1 MSDAL
6 VGGHDTEPPT
16 PSHEMRLDEGTASTL
31 DAWIRSMSRPAP
43 TTVGRLP
50 SHSPTCAGCGK
61 DNPAGLALEVDATEH
76 GVSAVHRFD
85 DRQEGAPGITHGGL
99 VAAAFDDLFGFL
111 LYRVGELAVTR
122 SLTVE
127 YLRPV
132 LLGVSYEFTAHIR
145 DRAGGGFFQGVI
157 KAAGGDHLT
166 VEHLQGSHQAGEQ
179 RRIVIHAENPH
190 ALNAL
195 ADGFCFLQH
204 RRHLTLGQR
213 HGDTEYGAL
222 AWPGANR

>member
-132 LLGVSYEFTAHIR
+132 LLGLDYGFTAYVR
-145 DRAGGGFFQGVI
+145 DRTGRRLHVD
-157 KAAGGDHLT
+157 AAATDEDGRQVATAHATFVTVD
-166 VEHLQGSHQAGEQ
+166 VEHFEQGSSAK
-179 RRIVIHAENPH
+179 R
-190 ALNAL
+190 
-195 ADGFCFLQH
+195 
-204 RRHLTLGQR
+204 
-213 HGDTEYGAL
+213 
-222 AWPGANR
+222 

>member
-1 MSDAL
+1 MAVSSLVRTNMEGCFDATVVLDSEEPPMSDAL
-6 VGGHDTEPPT
+6 VGGRDTEPPT
-16 PSHEMRLDEGTASTL
+16 PGHEMRLDEGTASTL

-43 TTVGRLP
+43 TAVGRLP
-50 SHSPTCAGCGK
+50 SHSPTCAGCGQE
-61 DNPAGLALEVDATEH
+61 NPAGLALAVEATET

-85 DRQEGAPGITHGGL
+85 HRQEGAPGITHGGL

-145 DRAGGGFFQGVI
+145 DRAGRRSEENT
-157 KAAGGDHLT
+157 LNS
-166 VEHLQGSHQAGEQ
+166 SH
-179 RRIVIHAENPH
+179 
-190 ALNAL
+190 
-195 ADGFCFLQH
+195 
-204 RRHLTLGQR
+204 
-213 HGDTEYGAL
+213 
-222 AWPGANR
+222 

>member
-6 VGGHDTEPPT
+6 VGDYDTEPPT
-16 PSHEMRLDEGTASTL
+16 PGREMRLDGGTASTL

-43 TTVGRLP
+43 TAVGRLP

-61 DNPAGLALEVDATEH
+61 ENPAGLALEVDATEH

-85 DRQEGAPGITHGGL
+85 HRQEGAPGITHGGL

-132 LLGVSYEFTAHIR
+132 LLGVDYEFTAHVR
-145 DRAGGGFFQGVI
+145 DRAGRRLHGIAAAADEGGRQVATAHATFVI
-157 KAAGGDHLT
+157 VD
-166 VEHLQGSHQAGEQ
+166 VEHFEQGSPAK
-179 RRIVIHAENPH
+179 RS
-190 ALNAL
+190 
-195 ADGFCFLQH
+195 
-204 RRHLTLGQR
+204 
-213 HGDTEYGAL
+213 
-222 AWPGANR
+222 

>member
-1 MSDAL
+1 MSEAMGSDSANEAPISDRGANRDS
-6 VGGHDTEPPT
+6 VTT
-16 PSHEMRLDEGTASTL
+16 STL
-31 DAWIRSMSRPAP
+31 DAWVRSMSRPEP

-61 DNPAGLALEVDATEH
+61 ENPAGLALEVDATEH

-85 DRQEGAPGITHGGL
+85 HRQEGAPGITHGGL

-145 DRAGGGFFQGVI
+145 DRAGRRLHVNAAAADESGRQVAIAHATFVI
-157 KAAGGDHLT
+157 VD
-166 VEHLQGSHQAGEQ
+166 VEHFEQGSPA
-179 RRIVIHAENPH
+179 RRS
-190 ALNAL
+190 
-195 ADGFCFLQH
+195 
-204 RRHLTLGQR
+204 
-213 HGDTEYGAL
+213 
-222 AWPGANR
+222 

>member
-1 MSDAL
+1 LDSEEPPMSDAL
-6 VGGHDTEPPT
+6 VGSRDTEPPT
-16 PSHEMRLDEGTASTL
+16 PGHEMRLDEGTASTL

-43 TTVGRLP
+43 TAVGRLP

-61 DNPAGLALEVDATEH
+61 ENPAGLALEVEATEH

-85 DRQEGAPGITHGGL
+85 HRQEGAPGITHGGL

-145 DRAGGGFFQGVI
+145 DRAGRRLHVNAAAADESGRQVAIAHATFVI
-157 KAAGGDHLT
+157 VD
-166 VEHLQGSHQAGEQ
+166 VEHFEQGSPA
-179 RRIVIHAENPH
+179 RRS
-190 ALNAL
+190 
-195 ADGFCFLQH
+195 
-204 RRHLTLGQR
+204 
-213 HGDTEYGAL
+213 
-222 AWPGANR
+222 

>member
-1 MSDAL
+1 MSEAL
-6 VGGHDTEPPT
+6 RGDTTPPT
-16 PSHEMRLDEGTASTL
+16 PSREMRHDDGGTTSTL

-43 TTVGRLP
+43 TAAGRLP

-61 DNPAGLALEVDATEH
+61 ENPAGLALEVDATEH

-85 DRQEGAPGITHGGL
+85 HRQEGAPGITHGGL

-132 LLGVSYEFTAHIR
+132 LLGVDYKFTAHVR
-145 DRAGGGFFQGVI
+145 EQARRRLHVNAAAADESGREVATAHATFVI
-157 KAAGGDHLT
+157 VD
-166 VEHLQGSHQAGEQ
+166 VEHFEQGSPA
-179 RRIVIHAENPH
+179 RRS
-190 ALNAL
+190 
-195 ADGFCFLQH
+195 
-204 RRHLTLGQR
+204 
-213 HGDTEYGAL
+213 
-222 AWPGANR
+222 